1 MKKRQRFLKDSVFT
15 ISVLAFTYGLII
27 FLEQFFMVKTIIPM
41 MFVLGVFVIATKT
54 RGYFFGVTA
63 SLISVLLVNYAFTH
77 PYYKFEFIST
87 ESLASEMVMLV
98 VAIVTGTMTTRIG
111 EHEKSVIESEK
122 ERVRANLLRAVS
134 HDLRTPLT
142 SIYGGCSAIIEN
154 YDRLD
159 KEQQLHL
166 LGDIQEDSQ
175 WLIRMVENLLS
186 ITRING
192 KQTKIKKI
200 PTVLEELVDLVVIKF
215 RKRWPEQAIQVEI
228 PEEFVM
234 VNVDP
239 MLIEQ
244 VIINLLENAVKHAVG
259 MTELKIIVSLDGN
272 KVLFEVMDNG
282 CGIPTEK
289 MSKLFTGYLEQ
300 VDKPIDGKR
309 SNMGIGLSV
318 CATIIRA
325 HGSEI
330 YAKNRPE
337 GGTTFF
343 FTLEMEGDEDDE

>member
-1 MKKRQRFLKDSVFT
+1 MKNGNRILKDSIFT
-15 ISVLAFTYGLII
+15 ISILASTYALIL
-27 FLEQFFMVKTIIPM
+27 FLEKFSNVKSIIPM
-41 MFVLGVFVIATKT
+41 MFVLGVFIIATKT

-77 PYYKFEFIST
+77 PYYKFDFISA
-87 ESLASEMVMLV
+87 ESLSSETVMLI
-98 VAIVTGTMTTRIG
+98 VAIITGTMTTRIS
-111 EHEKSVIESEK
+111 EHEKNVLESEK
-122 ERVRANLLRAVS
+122 ERMRANLLRAIS

-154 YDRLD
+154 YERLD
-159 KEQQLHL
+159 KGQQLQL
-166 LGDIQEDSQ
+166 LEDIQEDSQ

-192 KQTKIKKI
+192 KETKIKKV
-200 PTVLEELVDLVVIKF
+200 PTVLEELVDMILVKSQ
-215 RKRWPEQAIQVEI
+215 KRWKDQEITVDI
-228 PEEFVM
+228 PEEFII
-234 VNVDP
+234 VNLDP

-244 VIINLLENAVKHAVG
+244 VILNLLENAIKHAKG
-259 MTELKIIVSLDGN
+259 MTELCLKVRADGS
-272 KVLFEVMDNG
+272 KVLFEVNDDG
-282 CGIPTEK
+282 CGISTEK

-300 VDKPIDGKR
+300 VDKPIDGRR

-330 YAKNRPE
+330 YVKNRPE

-343 FTLEMEGDEDDE
+343 FALEMEGDEDDE